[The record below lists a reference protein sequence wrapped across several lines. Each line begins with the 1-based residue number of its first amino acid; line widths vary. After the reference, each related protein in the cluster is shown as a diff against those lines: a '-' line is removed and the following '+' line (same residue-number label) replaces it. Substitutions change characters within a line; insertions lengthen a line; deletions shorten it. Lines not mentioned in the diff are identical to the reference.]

1 MPRQPS
7 AHHSIPHGM
16 TKADFTHLLTA
27 EGYLPHEIDS
37 LWRLK
42 PTDLPE
48 DELDPDVL
56 LEVARK
62 RLPYF
67 IAARQD
73 TLSEWD

>member
-1 MPRQPS
+1 MPTPAN
-7 AHHSIPHGM
+7 AHHSIPNCM

-56 LEVARK
+56 RDVARE

-67 IAARQD
+67 IAARQG
-73 TLSEWD
+73 SQWD